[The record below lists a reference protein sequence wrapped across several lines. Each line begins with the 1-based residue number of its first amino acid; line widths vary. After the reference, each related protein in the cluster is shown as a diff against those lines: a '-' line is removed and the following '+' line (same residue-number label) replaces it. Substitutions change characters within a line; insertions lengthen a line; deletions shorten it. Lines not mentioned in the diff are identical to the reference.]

1 MAFQDS
7 LDPALAAELG
17 VDDPELAAAIEASY
31 KIDHPAI
38 EDEELARVL
47 ELSRQEHARIAGEA
61 ASYILEHVAKLQVRC
76 M

>member
-1 MAFQDS
+1 MFDPFLHHFEVNKET

-38 EDEELARVL
+38 EEPSNRACIGVKWMCKTL
-47 ELSRQEHARIAGEA
+47 
-61 ASYILEHVAKLQVRC
+61 LQ
-76 M
+76 